1 MLNVIRNN
9 KIILFDPFKDNYEI
23 IKNASLV
30 CTINSKTGAESIILK
45 KKFYLWQIHFY
56 FFSKHNFFFE
66 NNLNKKRLNF
76 YIRKKI

>member
-9 KIILFDPFKDNYEI
+9 KIILFDPFKDNFEI

-45 KKFYLWQIHFY
+45 KSFIFGKFIL
-56 FFSKHNFFFE
+56 FFSKHNFFE
-66 NNLNKKRLNF
+66 KNK
-76 YIRKKI
+76 